1 MNKEQ
6 ELKTMSVLALA
17 MILAFVIFKVKIF
30 LVLAAAFLFIS
41 LFIPKLSLL
50 IASWWMKF
58 AGFLGKINTK
68 IIFFIAYY
76 FCLVPL
82 AFIYR
87 FFNKKEV
94 AEYFDK
100 KEHSC
105 FKDINKKY
113 EKKDL
118 EKMW

>member
-17 MILAFVIFKVKIF
+17 MLLVFIIFKVKIF

-41 LFIPKLSLL
+41 LFIPKLSFL

-58 AGFLGKINTK
+58 SGFLGKINTK
-68 IIFFIAYY
+68 IIIFLAYY
-76 FCLVPL
+76 LCLVPVAYVYRL
-82 AFIYR
+82 FNQKEVDR
-87 FFNKKEV
+87 FF
-94 AEYFDK
+94 AGQQ
-100 KEHSC
+100 HSC
-105 FKDINKKY
+105 FKDVIKKY
-113 EKKDL
+113 EKKDF